1 MNKPLSFFAR
11 RADCALC
18 RGADVRHFGFNLPAR
33 RSLTSAT
40 SHQSLQSERALVS
53 DSVVAE
59 HGEMPLAD
67 VKLPA
72 VHEEPLGD
80 VARRYRQMSRDAQA
94 SATQPILRRSTG
106 AFPGWWLAN

>member
-1 MNKPLSFFAR
+1 MNKPLFLLLAVLVAPFA
-11 RADCALC
+11 AAQ
-18 RGADVRHFGFNLPAR
+18 
-33 RSLTSAT
+33 TSAT
-40 SHQSLQSERALVS
+40 LVSTYQPADHSQAASHQSLQSERTLVS

-59 HGEMPLAD
+59 QGEMPLSD
-67 VKLPA
+67 VKLPV

>member
-1 MNKPLSFFAR
+1 MNKPFFLLLAVLV
-11 RADCALC
+11 APFA
-18 RGADVRHFGFNLPAR
+18 AAQ
-33 RSLTSAT
+33 TSAT
-40 SHQSLQSERALVS
+40 LVSTYQPADHSQAASHQSLQSERTLVS

-59 HGEMPLAD
+59 QGEMPLSD
-67 VKLPA
+67 VKLPV